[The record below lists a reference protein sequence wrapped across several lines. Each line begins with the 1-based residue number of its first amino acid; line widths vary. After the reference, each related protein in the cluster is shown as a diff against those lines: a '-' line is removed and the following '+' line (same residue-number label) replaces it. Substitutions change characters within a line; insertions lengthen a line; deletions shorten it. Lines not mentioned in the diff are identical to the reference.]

1 MLGWEVEETKGGISA
16 KGPKRENTA
25 VFDKNIEREF
35 KNWFNYFKDSRTAI
49 DEVKIGFRVI
59 FSRQSHGRK
68 QWPHDQN
75 SLADGVQSK
84 LKGYHS
90 QPMHKHNWFQLSP
103 LHLSS

>member
-1 MLGWEVEETKGGISA
+1 M
-16 KGPKRENTA
+16 
-25 VFDKNIEREF
+25 FDKNLEREF

-49 DEVKIGFRVI
+49 DEVKIGFRVF